1 MNKKKLRGFTL
12 IELIVVLAIVAA
24 LAAILIP
31 TMIGY
36 TRQARAQ
43 TAIANA
49 KNVYSGAALAL
60 LDMHTNDEE
69 VMLAGDSGV
78 FMGANSTVAQTS
90 SGTQIDISKFM
101 GEDFSGYYG
110 FKISADGNSVEYAVW
125 SSKPINATQVLARS
139 EERFSRPV
147 HRQLPC
153 GVRNKK
159 SKGLRKNKY
168 LRRAELLCQ
177 TVRYGLDCG

>member
-90 SGTQIDISKFM
+90 SGTQIYIRCLEQQAHKCN
-101 GEDFSGYYG
+101 SGG
-110 FKISADGNSVEYAVW
+110 HLHGRPDTCQRK
-125 SSKPINATQVLARS
+125 K
-139 EERFSRPV
+139 PV